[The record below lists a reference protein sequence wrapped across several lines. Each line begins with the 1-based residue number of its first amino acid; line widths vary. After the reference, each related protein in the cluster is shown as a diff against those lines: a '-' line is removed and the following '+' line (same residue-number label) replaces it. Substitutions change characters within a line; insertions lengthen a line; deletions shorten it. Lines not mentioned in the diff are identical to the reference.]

1 MGTQKIYPPVINQD
15 NSGQKDMVNSLM
27 QTSVNIQSRHL
38 NSFLLQGVLEGFIDG
53 ILIITAQGELVHS
66 NQRAQQICHQ
76 LAKEDS
82 QASFAPQAIWQVCQ
96 AVLESNDM
104 YTKQKVI
111 VESEIKLEDCNADST
126 FRVRAR
132 WLELDDF
139 QPCILVT
146 LEDQTQ
152 SLQNMVFT
160 EVAQYSLTPREQD
173 VWLLRRAEYTY
184 KDIASELCI
193 TINTVKKH
201 LKNIRA
207 KIDSTQLTQPV
218 AITKKM
224 MLSSVS

>member
-1 MGTQKIYPPVINQD
+1 MNT
-15 NSGQKDMVNSLM
+15 
-27 QTSVNIQSRHL
+27 QSRHL

-66 NQRAQQICHQ
+66 NERAQQICQQ
-76 LAKEDS
+76 LAKAKEDS
-82 QASFAPQAIWQVCQ
+82 QPRFVPKAIWQVCQ
-96 AVLESNDM
+96 AVLESNQM
-104 YTKQKVI
+104 YREQTVI

-139 QPCILVT
+139 QPCVLVT

-152 SLQNMVFT
+152 SLHNMVFT

-207 KIDSTQLTQPV
+207 KIDSTQLTHPV
-218 AITKKM
+218 GTTQKM
-224 MLSSVS
+224 ILSSVS